1 MIHIKSQESTSA
13 FSTWVMTSLAVRV
26 LLTEREAATWEQTP
40 KRILLGKWACS
51 ATRHLWELWQG
62 KKWERIIANLENKTP
77 WFIGEDDLNSGQ
89 TRGRPCGSTP
99 ATQHPDFVPAIS
111 PKGLNTSLDQ
121 CPKGTFNQLRCL
133 AYKSYSLCITQICPH
148 LFEEKK
154 DMSTLV
160 QNVIEKK

>member
-1 MIHIKSQESTSA
+1 MGTHYSQSGKQD
-13 FSTWVMTSLAVRV
+13 SLVYWGTQ
-26 LLTEREAATWEQTP
+26 LP
-40 KRILLGKWACS
+40 
-51 ATRHLWELWQG
+51 
-62 KKWERIIANLENKTP
+62 
-77 WFIGEDDLNSGQ
+77 LNSGQ
-89 TRGRPCGSTP
+89 TCGLPCGSTP
-99 ATQHPDFVPAIS
+99 ATQHPDFVPASS